1 MIRIENIP
9 ETKRNIE
16 IQLQNAVKRP
26 VSASFG
32 HLGKHKTH
40 SIAIQTTL
48 FEFDEETTGPKGTMY
63 LTMNTTLLQ
72 DKQELTKVIDEIAKK
87 YKSD

>member
-26 VSASFG
+26 VSASFS

-48 FEFDEETTGPKGTMY
+48 FEFDKEATGPKGTMY
-63 LTMNTTLLQ
+63 LTLNTSLLQ
-72 DKQELTKVIDEIAKK
+72 DKHELAKVIKEITNK

>member
-1 MIRIENIP
+1 MRIENIP

-26 VSASFG
+26 VSASFS

-48 FEFDEETTGPKGTMY
+48 FEFDEEATGPKGTMY
-63 LTMNTTLLQ
+63 LTLNTSLLQ
-72 DKQELTKVIDEIAKK
+72 DKHELAKVIKEITNK

>member
-1 MIRIENIP
+1 MMRIENIP

-26 VSASFG
+26 VSASFS

-48 FEFDEETTGPKGTMY
+48 FEIDKEATGP
-63 LTMNTTLLQ
+63 
-72 DKQELTKVIDEIAKK
+72 TKMAS
-87 YKSD
+87 KSTSPSNLKI